1 MFRSKQKCE
10 SFYWKPISKVRL
22 CITEG
27 SLNETESD
35 VELNT
40 LKFAHPARESGRKS
54 GINQIGGEIS
64 SQRSSRNNDGHLS
77 NDCNREGNPCLV
89 LVREISV

>member
-1 MFRSKQKCE
+1 MKR
-10 SFYWKPISKVRL
+10 KV
-22 CITEG
+22 
-27 SLNETESD
+27 
-35 VELNT
+35 T
-40 LKFAHPARESGRKS
+40 LSYIKIRPSPRESGRKS

-64 SQRSSRNNDGHLS
+64 SQRFSRNNDGHLS